1 MKKLF
6 ISALFVSFILIFSI
20 SSSAA
25 LVSPGISVIQKD
37 VTMSKVGVAKN
48 DIVFSAED
56 FKTAL
61 GAKENFS
68 ITVTTLPSVED
79 GVLKLGAVDVT
90 PGETIPSEKI
100 SILRFIPS
108 KAGACASF
116 GFVPCDMGYKEE
128 FTCSISMMTE
138 SISLSCNKVR

>member
-37 VTMSKVGVAKN
+37 VTMTKAGVAKN

-100 SILRFIPS
+100 
-108 KAGACASF
+108 
-116 GFVPCDMGYKEE
+116 
-128 FTCSISMMTE
+128 
-138 SISLSCNKVR
+138 